1 MAAEQQGFY
10 VASHHG
16 DERRRC
22 TQENMGKASL
32 ERLGDYLDPWS
43 EKEED

>member
-1 MAAEQQGFY
+1 MVIERQGFY

-16 DERRRC
+16 DKRTRC
-22 TQENMGKASL
+22 SQENMGEENLA
-32 ERLGDYLDPWS
+32 RFGDYLALWS